1 MLDAVVIGAGHAG
14 LAASQRLR
22 ESGLEH
28 VVLERGEIGE
38 SWRSQRWSSF
48 TLNTPNVMNRLPGSP
63 YRGDQPQ
70 AFESRDAWVA
80 RLERYVA
87 EHALPVRTHAPVTS
101 VERDGV
107 GEAKGAP
114 DHPHRGFETVTY
126 MIDGEFVHR
135 DSTGGGGIIAN
146 GDTQWMTAGAGIVH
160 SEMPPEKLVRSGGL
174 FHGVQLWVNLPAAQK
189 FSPPGYQ
196 DIAASSVTLLR
207 SRDGGA
213 LVRVIAG
220 ALAEHHG
227 PGVTQTPITYA
238 HVTLAPGSRLEVPWR
253 PDFNGLVYALGGFG
267 SVGAES
273 TPLQSGQ
280 LAILGAGDAIR
291 IEGGPL
297 QDSRTPSFDVLLL
310 GGRPIGEPVVQYG
323 PFVMNTREEILQA
336 VADYQSGKIGSIPA
350 THFGAGPKG

>member
-1 MLDAVVIGAGHAG
+1 M
-14 LAASQRLR
+14 
-22 ESGLEH
+22 
-28 VVLERGEIGE
+28 GEV
-38 SWRSQRWSSF
+38 Q
-48 TLNTPNVMNRLPGSP
+48 
-63 YRGDQPQ
+63 Y
-70 AFESRDAWVA
+70 
-80 RLERYVA
+80 
-87 EHALPVRTHAPVTS
+87 
-101 VERDGV
+101 GV

-126 MIDGEFVHR
+126 MIDGEFIHR

-160 SEMPPEKLVRSGGL
+160 SEMPPEKLIRSGGL
-174 FHGVQLWVNLPAAQK
+174 FHGVQLWVNLPAAKK

-207 SRDGGA
+207 SHDGGA

-220 ALAEHHG
+220 ALGDHNG

-267 SVGAES
+267 SVGAERV
-273 TPLQSGQ
+273 PLQSGQ
-280 LAILGAGDAIR
+280 LAVLGDGDALR
-291 IEGGPL
+291 IEGGPQ

-310 GGRPIGEPVVQYG
+310 GGLPIGEPVVQYG

-336 VADYQSGKIGSIPA
+336 VADYQSGKMGSIPA
-350 THFGAGPKG
+350 THFGAGPRG

>member
-1 MLDAVVIGAGHAG
+1 MPAVTVADPLILPAIRIAEGGPVRYRNVTRVINSIQTYEGEGFPVRRPFPG
-14 LAASQRLR
+14 LARSVADPFILLDQM
-22 ESGLEH
+22 
-28 VVLERGEIGE
+28 GEV
-38 SWRSQRWSSF
+38 Q
-48 TLNTPNVMNRLPGSP
+48 
-63 YRGDQPQ
+63 Y
-70 AFESRDAWVA
+70 
-80 RLERYVA
+80 
-87 EHALPVRTHAPVTS
+87 
-101 VERDGV
+101 GV

-160 SEMPPEKLVRSGGL
+160 SEMPPEKLVRTGGL
-174 FHGVQLWVNLPAAQK
+174 FHGVQLWVNLPAAKK

-196 DIAASSVTLLR
+196 DIAAASVTLLR
-207 SRDGGA
+207 SDDGGA

-220 ALAEHHG
+220 ALGDHRG

-253 PDFNGLVYALGGFG
+253 QDFNALVYALGGFG
-267 SVGAES
+267 SVGADRVA
-273 TPLQSGQ
+273 LASGQ
-280 LAILGAGDAIR
+280 LAVLGDGDALR

-297 QDSRTPSFDVLLL
+297 QDARTPTFDVLLL
-310 GGRPIGEPVVQYG
+310 GGLPIGEPVVQYG

-336 VADYQSGKIGSIPA
+336 VADYQSGKMGSIPA
-350 THFGAGPKG
+350 THFGAGPR